1 MAQKVER
8 TGTARRVPAPTP
20 RAAARASAIH
30 RLRRA
35 GWLQAYLYLLPAI
48 LALGIWLYWPV
59 VRAVELS
66 FYQWNLL
73 PTSPKVPVGLD
84 NYREVVT
91 LPEMRRALGNT
102 ALYIGGLLP
111 FSVLLPLAIA
121 LLVNGI
127 TGRMRT
133 LYRAV
138 IFAPVLLAPVVVS
151 VIWRWIMHPV
161 QGLLNRGLNLA
172 FGIAPINWFQDSKVA
187 LWAII
192 LITGWKLLG
201 FSVLIFS
208 AGVAGIGRDYLEAA
222 SIDGATPWETVRHIT
237 LPLLS
242 PTILFMVLLNV
253 LLSAQWTFPLINV
266 LTQGGPRDATT
277 NVYYLLWQF
286 GSRNFNI
293 GNSAAAAVLFFA
305 GFGVL
310 ALVFTWL
317 SDRYSFYDN

>member
-1 MAQKVER
+1 MQQVER
-8 TGTARRVPAPTP
+8 AESLQPGGRPTSRQAIGTSVAG
-20 RAAARASAIH
+20 
-30 RLRRA
+30 RLRRVEH
-35 GWLQAYLYLLPAI
+35 WQAYLYLLPAI
-48 LALGIWLYWPV
+48 LALGVWIYWPV

-73 PTSPKVPVGLD
+73 PTSPKVPVGFD

-91 LPEMRRALGNT
+91 LPEMRQALGNT

-111 FSVLLPLAIA
+111 FSVILPLIIA
-121 LLVNGI
+121 LLINGI

-133 LYRAV
+133 IYRAI
-138 IFAPVLLAPVVVS
+138 IFAPILLAPVVVS
-151 VIWRWIMHPV
+151 VVWRWIMHPT
-161 QGLLNRGLNLA
+161 QGVLNRALEAA
-172 FGIAPINWFQDSKVA
+172 FGIAAINWFQDTQIA
-187 LWAII
+187 IWAIV
-192 LITGWKLLG
+192 LITGWKLIG

-208 AGVAGIGRDYLEAA
+208 AGIANVSSDYLEAA
-222 SIDGATPWETVRHIT
+222 SLDGASSWQTVRHIT

-277 NVYYLLWQF
+277 NIYYLLWQF
-286 GSRNFNI
+286 GFRNFNI
-293 GNSAAAAVLFFA
+293 GNSAAAAVVFFA
-305 GFGVL
+305 GFGLL